1 MEKTNRRSSL
11 WFKSRHAT
19 DLDLVQ
25 AAKGGGGAAN
35 RSSNKGGGAANKTL
49 VRKKWRSRI
58 EREIGGKGK
67 RRRREKGKR
76 MIGGKGETAPEGE
89 GEEDDRRWLETA
101 GVGAEALDEA
111 TVKLIAIWKSENR
124 EVKGKHLFICEK

>member
-35 RSSNKGGGAANKTL
+35 RSSNKGGGAANRTL

-58 EREIGGKGK
+58 EREIGGKG
-67 RRRREKGKR
+67 
-76 MIGGKGETAPEGE
+76 ETAPEGE
-89 GEEDDRRWLETA
+89 GEEAAAAVVNGGERRR
-101 GVGAEALDEA
+101 GRG
-111 TVKLIAIWKSENR
+111 
-124 EVKGKHLFICEK
+124 